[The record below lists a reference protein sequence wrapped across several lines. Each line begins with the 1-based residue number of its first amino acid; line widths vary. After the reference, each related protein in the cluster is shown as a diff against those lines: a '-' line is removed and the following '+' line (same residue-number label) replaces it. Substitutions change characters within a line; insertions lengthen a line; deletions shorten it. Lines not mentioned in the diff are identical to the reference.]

1 MRNSTSTRFPHLF
14 GQKIFSL
21 ILGTAALLA
30 PGLYSVAQNFVPVYM
45 PVPTG
50 IVDPAHPTSAPMQF
64 TTNLVSA
71 VNGSNTTVDGNI
83 TVLDDGFTND
93 IDGNDATKIV
103 NANSENFALVRNN
116 TDLVIE
122 ARKLV
127 VTTDTLFYKMW
138 NLKVQDYLLEFYP
151 INMNKPGLTAVL
163 VDRYLGTRSAVSLTT
178 APSYYNFS
186 VSADAASA
194 AQDRFILVLFQADA
208 GPLPVSFISVAASK
222 ASSGVQLNWKVA
234 GERAILKYNIE
245 RSADGSSFAP
255 VGSVTAT
262 GSGYVDKDVVY
273 GFKDTHPLAAT
284 VQYYRIKSIGVN
296 GEAKYSPIVRVSG
309 GDVKSAIT
317 LLTNPVKGT
326 LNLQLTKEP
335 KGKYDLI
342 LSSMDGKQVF
352 RDYIQH
358 GGETAVYPVALPVSV
373 SRGTYILNVVTPEKV
388 RQSQVVLVDQGN

>member
-14 GQKIFSL
+14 NQKIFTF
-21 ILGTAALLA
+21 ILAAAASLA
-30 PGLYSVAQNFVPVYM
+30 PGLYSVAQDFVPVYL

-71 VNGSNTTVDGNI
+71 VNGTNTTVDGNI
-83 TVLDDGFTND
+83 TVLDDGFTNGL
-93 IDGNDATKIV
+93 DGNDAVKIV

-163 VDRYLGTRSAVSLTT
+163 VDHYLGTRSAVSLTT

-186 VSADAASA
+186 VSADPASA
-194 AQDRFILVLFQADA
+194 AQDRFILILFQSDP
-208 GPLPVSFISVAASK
+208 GPLPVTFISVAASK
-222 ASSGVQLNWKVA
+222 ATSGVQLNWKVA

-245 RSADGSSFAP
+245 RSADGASFAP
-255 VGSVTAT
+255 VGSITAT
-262 GSGYVDKDVVY
+262 GSGYVDKDVAY
-273 GFKDTHPLAAT
+273 NFKDANPLNAV
-284 VQYYRIKSIGVN
+284 VQYYRIRSIGAS
-296 GEAKYSPIVRVSG
+296 GESKYSPIVRVSG

-317 LLTNPVKGT
+317 LLTNPVNGT

-358 GGETAVYPVALPVSV
+358 GGESAVYPVVLPATVSK
-373 SRGTYILNVVTPEKV
+373 GTYILNVVTPEKT